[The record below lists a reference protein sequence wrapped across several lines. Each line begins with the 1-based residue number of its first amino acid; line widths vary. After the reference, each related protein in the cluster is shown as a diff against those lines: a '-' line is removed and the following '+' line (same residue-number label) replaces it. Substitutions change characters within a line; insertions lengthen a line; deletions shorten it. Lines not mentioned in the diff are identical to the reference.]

1 MPPWDLVLRTRLF
14 ALAIRNFVRSLPN
27 TDEARETGNQLRRAA
42 NSMRSNYRAS
52 RRGRSRK
59 EFQSKLG
66 TVFEEADECVDHL
79 QYLSDSQI
87 RHDGALLQEARELAS
102 IFAKAVKTAREN
114 TERIKKKQNS

>member
-14 ALAIRNFVRSLPN
+14 ALAIRKFVRSLPK

-52 RRGRSRK
+52 RRGRTRK

-66 TVFEEADECVDHL
+66 VVFEEADECADHL
-79 QYLSDSQI
+79 RYLSESRI

-114 TERIKKKQNS
+114 TERMKNNPES